1 MVDVSEKA
9 VTTRTAVAQ
18 GFVSMKPGVVRAVR
32 RLKNPKGNPLEV
44 ARIAGIAAAKRT
56 AEWIPLCHP
65 LALTH
70 IDVTARLCQNGVEV
84 RSEVTAT
91 AQTGVEMEALV
102 AVTAAALT
110 VYDMCKALDKGM
122 EISGV
127 VLVEKTGGKSGDY
140 FRRTS
145 VASHHGNNRKKHDPE
160 PGSMSVAGGKTVKLL
175 VADDN
180 PLVRDLVVKGME
192 PYCEVETASDGADA
206 LLKVIDTPPDVI
218 LCDYKMPGL
227 DGRQLFEKLHG
238 REATRHIPF
247 LFMASRADIEER
259 LRPLVEGVEDFVTK
273 PFLVKDLVRITKKVV
288 DRLHLEKLQKR
299 ASRPGVIQGRLEEM
313 SMIDLMQS
321 LEMGQKSCR
330 LVVNHD
336 GEQGELYFANGQCRD
351 AKIGKVEG
359 DDAVYRVVLWT
370 AGEFEI
376 DFNAANAST
385 RTTTTR
391 NTTGLLMEAMRL
403 MDEAS
408 RDTVET
414 K

>member
-1 MVDVSEKA
+1 MS
-9 VTTRTAVAQ
+9 
-18 GFVSMKPGVVRAVR
+18 
-32 RLKNPKGNPLEV
+32 
-44 ARIAGIAAAKRT
+44 AAA
-56 AEWIPLCHP
+56 A
-65 LALTH
+65 
-70 IDVTARLCQNGVEV
+70 
-84 RSEVTAT
+84 AT
-91 AQTGVEMEALV
+91 G
-102 AVTAAALT
+102 
-110 VYDMCKALDKGM
+110 KN
-122 EISGV
+122 V
-127 VLVEKTGGKSGDY
+127 VL
-140 FRRTS
+140 
-145 VASHHGNNRKKHDPE
+145 
-160 PGSMSVAGGKTVKLL
+160 LL
-175 VADDN
+175 VDDN
-180 PLVRDLVVKGME
+180 PLVRELIEKALE
-192 PYCEVETASDGADA
+192 PVCEVLIAADGADA
-206 LLKVIDTPPDVI
+206 LLKVIDEPPDVI

-227 DGRQLFEKLHG
+227 DGRQLFEKLRG
-238 REATRHIPF
+238 RDKTRHIPF
-247 LFMASRADIEER
+247 LFMAGRTDIEER
-259 LRPLVEGVEDFVTK
+259 LRPLVDGVEEFIVK

-336 GEQGELYFANGQCRD
+336 GEQGELFFANGQCRD

-403 MDEAS
+403 MDEAN
-408 RDTVET
+408 RDPVET

>member
-1 MVDVSEKA
+1 MS
-9 VTTRTAVAQ
+9 
-18 GFVSMKPGVVRAVR
+18 
-32 RLKNPKGNPLEV
+32 
-44 ARIAGIAAAKRT
+44 AA
-56 AEWIPLCHP
+56 
-65 LALTH
+65 
-70 IDVTARLCQNGVEV
+70 
-84 RSEVTAT
+84 S
-91 AQTGVEMEALV
+91 
-102 AVTAAALT
+102 
-110 VYDMCKALDKGM
+110 
-122 EISGV
+122 
-127 VLVEKTGGKSGDY
+127 GKS
-140 FRRTS
+140 
-145 VASHHGNNRKKHDPE
+145 
-160 PGSMSVAGGKTVKLL
+160 VKLL
-175 VADDN
+175 LADDN
-180 PLVRDLVVKGME
+180 PLVRGLVEKGLE
-192 PYCEVETASDGADA
+192 PLCDVETAADGADA
-206 LLKVIDTPPDVI
+206 LLKVIDDLPDVI

-227 DGRQLFEKLHG
+227 DGRQLFEKLRG

-259 LRPLVEGVEDFVTK
+259 LRPLVDGVEEFIAK

-321 LEMGQKSCR
+321 LEMGQKSCK
-330 LVVNHD
+330 LVVRHG
-336 GEQGELYFANGQCRD
+336 GEQGELYFASGQCRD

-376 DFNAANAST
+376 DFNAANSST

-403 MDEAS
+403 MDEAN
-408 RDTVET
+408 RDAVGT